1 MARFAAAKSHMAL
14 DPVLQQRLN
23 QLIDLLDTGY
33 VVEKNI
39 SGKMSRIEISPEVG
53 VQITYDG
60 GYVFR
65 IDPKTG
71 KIVIGDYEEILGD
84 LESFIGS
91 LGNLAYKNLVGFQD
105 LGSTVT
111 DNEGHILPSIIKID
125 ANTTFAPGYD
135 PSSAGVDPDEL
146 GDLAYQS
153 VIGSELTYSVG
164 YNPSLKARVFMSQ
177 PDTPYMVSDLWLDS
191 VSGNIYVCHTAKIIG
206 IFSIDD
212 WQLASTYTDDTTV
225 NALIGDLGD
234 LAYEDT
240 VTYDLLGTDIT
251 DRLLIEDDDAALLS
265 DGGQS
270 GIGADDTGPYYIKA
284 GVKTYL

>member
-53 VQITYDG
+53 VQVTYDG

-91 LGNLAYKNLVGFQD
+91 LGDLAYKNLVGFSD
-105 LGSTVT
+105 LGATVT

-125 ANTTFAPGYD
+125 STTTFASGYD

-177 PDTPYMVSDLWLDS
+177 PDTPYTVSDLWLDS
-191 VSGNIYVCHTAKIIG
+191 VSGNIYVCNTAKIIG
-206 IFSIDD
+206 IFSADD

-225 NALIGDLGD
+225 NALIGDLGN

-240 VTYDLLGTDIT
+240 VAYGLLGIDIT
-251 DRLLIEDDDAALLS
+251 DRLLIEDYDAALLS